1 MTYTVEFNG
10 NKGWEI
16 GCETEIQEQ
25 AILYMVHCLA
35 GGYEVRLTVESDD
48 PDYVSGLES
57 TATEATAFSIHLQQ
71 ASERLAE
78 LLK

>member
-35 GGYEVRLTVESDD
+35 ENYEVRLTVESGD
-48 PDYVSGLES
+48 PEYLNGL
-57 TATEATAFSIHLQQ
+57 TATAVEAEAFSIHLQE
-71 ASERLAE
+71 ASKKLAD
-78 LLK
+78 LLR